1 MRVLFSDG
9 LHINNK
15 NFASLMNYLNQV
27 GAVITR
33 PSFSND
39 SICRFGNYSQWPGIV
54 ALGEEMSAL
63 SADELF
69 KIKFKGINLFNI
81 SCPELMSKCSTKEHW
96 LTADSYG
103 KSPRELFDTLF
114 INDKED
120 LLLNMASAKYWID
133 HWFKILASKTFD
145 FIFVFS
151 GSLTYSASLIEVMK
165 GFQGRVF
172 VFESFFTGR
181 HYYCEE
187 KYSHLPNNS
196 DAKFRSQL
204 VSRTAPGAVINEAR
218 LERGIK
224 EALNIKNKNVTQ
236 PLPLRKNLFNNG
248 KKSILIGGQVL
259 NDFSLLKTNCT
270 GIHSLSIYKSII
282 ERLLSETDLNIIFK
296 AHPWEN
302 KKNNL
307 LQPKTKEHIYNHFSD
322 SSRVAIIEDYAISDL
337 FSEIDY
343 VLVINSQLGIEA
355 ALQGFKPLQ
364 VGNAFYGKHGFTYD
378 IENLDSALD
387 IIKSESSGRL
397 SVQEYIYFR
406 EYMMHMLVDY
416 LVPEDVSTGMFKLK
430 QIFNISPVKK
440 PSAPAKEPI
449 IVPTVENKS
458 LPNTINNANNASSGS
473 KKLKKFKN
481 NPKRFFSDSK
491 FVVLRTFGKLL

>member
-1 MRVLFSDG
+1 
-9 LHINNK
+9 
-15 NFASLMNYLNQV
+15 
-27 GAVITR
+27 
-33 PSFSND
+33 
-39 SICRFGNYSQWPGIV
+39 
-54 ALGEEMSAL
+54 MSAL
-63 SADELF
+63 SADQLF
-69 KIKFKGINLFNI
+69 KTRFKGINLFSI
-81 SCPELMSKCSTKEHW
+81 SCAELMSKCSTKEHW

-103 KSPRELFDTLF
+103 NSPKELFDELF
-114 INDKED
+114 KNDKED

-133 HWFKILASKTFD
+133 HWFKLLSSKTFD
-145 FIFVFS
+145 FVFVFS

-224 EALNIKNKNVTQ
+224 EALVIKNKNVTQ
-236 PLPLRKNLFNNG
+236 PQSLRKSLFNDG
-248 KKSILIGGQVL
+248 KKTILIGGQVL
-259 NDFSLLKTNCT
+259 NDFSLLKTNCA
-270 GIHSLSIYKSII
+270 GIHSLSVYKTII
-282 ERLLSETDLNIIFK
+282 ERLLLETDLNIIFK

-307 LQPKTKEHIYNHFSD
+307 LQPKTKEYIHQYFGD

-364 VGNAFYGKHGFTYD
+364 VGNAFYGKYGFTYD
-378 IENLDSALD
+378 IENLDSALE
-387 IIKSESSGRL
+387 IIKSGSNGRL
-397 SVQEYIYFR
+397 SIQEYRSLR

-416 LVPEDVSTGMFKLK
+416 LVPEDVNTGMFKLK

-440 PSAPAKEPI
+440 PAPPAKEPI
-449 IVPTVENKS
+449 IVPTVEHKP
-458 LPNTINNANNASSGS
+458 LPTTINNASAGS
-473 KKLKKFKN
+473 KKLKKFRN